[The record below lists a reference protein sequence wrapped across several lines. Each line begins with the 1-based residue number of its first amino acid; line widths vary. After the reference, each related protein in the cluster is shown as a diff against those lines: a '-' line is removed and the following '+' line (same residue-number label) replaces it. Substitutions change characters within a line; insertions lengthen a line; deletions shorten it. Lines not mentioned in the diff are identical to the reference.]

1 MTHINAFYADVEA
14 AKAKVAVAQSEL
26 ETAETALRTHPD
38 FTEPE
43 AAEVV
48 EAEPAK
54 KQNQLRRLRNSFLRM

>member
-26 ETAETALRTHPD
+26 EIAETALRTHPD

-43 AAEVV
+43 AVEVV

-54 KQNQLRRLRNSFLRM
+54 K